1 MMNFIKKIPYLDYR
15 AIYLL
20 FVVMW
25 FVYGVSSLL
34 TGQTIVNNLVLSD
47 TYQLTNA
54 IAMIVIS
61 LVGFAGM
68 YRSHNRLI
76 LVFCVFTLYKCIEML
91 AKTLILNGAA
101 YSMWVHCAISLV
113 FSLLML
119 YNKVIEIISRASI
132 NDSK

>member
-1 MMNFIKKIPYLDYR
+1 MLNFIRRIPYLDYR
-15 AIYLL
+15 VIHLL

-25 FVYGVSSLL
+25 FVYGASSLL
-34 TGQTIVNNLVLSD
+34 TGQTIVNNLVLSN
-47 TYQLTNA
+47 TYQLANA

-61 LVGFAGM
+61 IVGFVGM
-68 YRSHNRLI
+68 YKSHNRLI

-91 AKTLILNGAA
+91 AKTLILNGFA
-101 YSMWVHCAISLV
+101 YSMWVHYAVSLV

-119 YNKVIEIISRASI
+119 YNKVIEITSRASI